1 MVFFVMHFSVRLLI
15 MLLFETCLYLI
26 RLGST
31 LFAIGYH
38 CPPLLERKEGS
49 LEVLIV
55 SWSTV
60 LGRSDCLRGSVHG
73 FVCCSVEEKKNLLAC
88 ILVCAV
94 YVSFICSSSYAAIE
108 FVMTITIS
116 LFTFM
121 DKLIMNCNFRSEM
134 KEMQLKNMEPQWQE

>member
-1 MVFFVMHFSVRLLI
+1 MVVVCYPNLVVFVLSGLSFFFVMHFSVRLLI

-26 RLGST
+26 RLGSA
-31 LFAIGYH
+31 LFAIGYD

-73 FVCCSVEEKKNLLAC
+73 FVCCSEKKKSPCLYFGLCCLCKFCLLVLLC
-88 ILVCAV
+88 R
-94 YVSFICSSSYAAIE
+94 Y
-108 FVMTITIS
+108 
-116 LFTFM
+116 
-121 DKLIMNCNFRSEM
+121 
-134 KEMQLKNMEPQWQE
+134 

>member
-1 MVFFVMHFSVRLLI
+1 MVVVCYPDLVVFVLSGLSVPFFFVMCFSVRFLI
-15 MLLFETCLYLI
+15 MPFLFETCLYLI
-26 RLGST
+26 CLGPA

-73 FVCCSVEEKKNLLAC
+73 FVCCSEEEKKNLCKFL
-88 ILVCAV
+88 
-94 YVSFICSSSYAAIE
+94 STRPP
-108 FVMTITIS
+108 MT
-116 LFTFM
+116 L
-121 DKLIMNCNFRSEM
+121 LNF
-134 KEMQLKNMEPQWQE
+134 